1 MKNIIVERIYDFL
14 KNFPPFHA
22 LSKNDLMVIAKNVKV
37 IYLENDQ
44 YIFKQGDASH
54 NHFYIVNEGAIGL
67 YREEFKDLVDK
78 CDEGDVFGLRSLI
91 IKDNYSLSAK
101 TIEESIIYSISSVLL
116 EDIITRNTE
125 ANKFLIAS
133 FASNIRNPYSKKN
146 KGKLFANIDI
156 LQKNEYDFTEIQS
169 ADYSKNPVTCELNT
183 TIKEAAKTMTSKRV
197 GSIIITKNSK
207 PLGIITDKDLRTKI
221 VTGRFSIDQKVSV
234 IMTSPVITYPEKIT
248 IAEAQIAMLQH
259 KVTHLCITKDGT
271 PNSDLVGILSEHDI
285 IVVRG
290 NNPSVLL
297 KEIKRAKSVE
307 DLKFINDK
315 TQHLLKVYIEQKL
328 PIFFVSKIISTI
340 NKTITQKVIEINIHK
355 SKTEAPV
362 NFAWLAMGSQGRSE
376 QLLLTDQDNALV
388 FENVSKEDYPKTKK
402 YFLNFS
408 KKITKCLHDIGFEY
422 CPADMMA
429 SNPKWC
435 LSVKEWKNQ
444 FENWITRPNEK
455 KIMLCTIFFD
465 FERIYGNDQLVSDMT
480 SSIFY
485 SIHKYEIFLNY
496 LGINAL
502 KNPPPLSFFR
512 NFVVESSGEHKDQ
525 FDIKAKAIMPLVDAA
540 RLLAMTKGIK
550 KVNNTVLRFE
560 KLAELEPQNKDLY
573 ESCMDS
579 FNILLRFRTSQGLI
593 HGDSGRFIDSKSL
606 NKVERLKLKGCFKP
620 IKDIQELIRV
630 RFNLAQMM

>member
-1 MKNIIVERIYDFL
+1 MNNIIVERIYDFL
-14 KNFPPFHA
+14 KNFPPFSV
-22 LSKNDLMVIAKNVKV
+22 LSKNDLMVIARNVKV
-37 IYLENDQ
+37 IYFENDQ
-44 YIFKQGDASH
+44 NIFKQNDKPH
-54 NHFYIVNEGAIGL
+54 DYFYIVNNGAIGL
-67 YREEFKDLVDK
+67 YREEFQDLVDK
-78 CDEGDVFGLRSLI
+78 CDEGDIFGLRSLI
-91 IKDNYSLSAK
+91 SKGNYSLSAK
-101 TIEESIIYSISSVLL
+101 AIEESIVYSVSSNLL
-116 EDIITRNTE
+116 EEIITRNTE

-133 FASNIRNPYSKKN
+133 FATNTRNPYSKKN
-146 KGKLFANIDI
+146 KGKLFANIDV
-156 LQKNEYDFTEIQS
+156 LQKNKSDFTEALS
-169 ADYSKNPVTCELNT
+169 ADFSKNPITCELET
-183 TIKEAAKTMTSKRV
+183 TIKEAAQIMTNKRV
-197 GSIIITKNSK
+197 GSIIITNDNK

-221 VTGRFSIDQKVSV
+221 ATGKYSINGKVSE
-234 IMTSPVITYPEKIT
+234 IMSSPVITYPKNIT

-259 KVTHLCITKDGT
+259 KVTHLCITKNGT
-271 PNSDLVGILSEHDI
+271 PDTKLVGLLSEHDI

-290 NNPSVLL
+290 NNPSVIL
-297 KEIKRAKSVE
+297 KEIKRAKTVD

-315 TQHLLKVYIEQKL
+315 TQQLLKMYLEQNL

-340 NKTITQKVIEINIHK
+340 NKTITQKVIEITLDDIK
-355 SKTEAPV
+355 AELPTS
-362 NFAWLAMGSQGRSE
+362 FAWLALGSQGRSE

-388 FENVSKEDYPKTKK
+388 FENVNESDYKATKD

-408 KKITKCLHDIGFEY
+408 KIVTKGLNKIGFEY

-435 LSVKEWKNQ
+435 LSVSEWKSQ
-444 FENWITRPNEK
+444 FDNWITRPNEK
-455 KIMLCTIFFD
+455 KIMFCTIFFD
-465 FERIYGNDQLVSDMT
+465 FEKVYGNDQLVSDMT
-480 SSIFY
+480 SSIFH

-540 RLLAMTKGIK
+540 RLLAMAKGIK
-550 KVNNTVLRFE
+550 KVNNTVLRFK

-573 ESCMDS
+573 DSCINS
-579 FNILLRFRTSQGLI
+579 FKILLRFRTSQGLT
-593 HGDSGRFIDSKSL
+593 HGDSGRFVDSKSL
-606 NKVERLKLKGCFKP
+606 NKVDRLKLKGCFKP

>member
-1 MKNIIVERIYDFL
+1 MKNVIIERIYDFL
-14 KNFPPFHA
+14 KNFPPFHV

-37 IYLENDQ
+37 IYVENDQ
-44 YIFKQGDASH
+44 YIFKQNDKSH
-54 NHFYIVNEGAIGL
+54 DHFYIVNEGAIGL
-67 YREEFKDLVDK
+67 YREEFQDLVDK
-78 CDEGDVFGLRSLI
+78 CDEGDIFGLRSLI
-91 IKDNYSLSAK
+91 IKDDYSLSAK
-101 TIEESIIYSISSVLL
+101 AIEESIVYSISSNLL
-116 EDIITRNTE
+116 EEIITRNTE

-133 FASNIRNPYSKKN
+133 FATNIRNPYSKKN

-156 LQKNEYDFTEIQS
+156 LQKNDSDFTEIQS
-169 ADYSKNPVTCELNT
+169 ADYSKNPITCGLDT
-183 TIKEAAKTMTSKRV
+183 SIKEAAKTMTSKRV
-197 GSIIITKNSK
+197 GSIIITNNSK

-221 VTGRFSIDQKVSV
+221 ATGQFNIDHKVSE
-234 IMTSPVITYPEKIT
+234 IMSSPVITYPEKIT

-271 PNSDLVGILSEHDI
+271 PNSELVGLLSEHDI

-290 NNPSVLL
+290 NNPSVIL
-297 KEIKRAKSVE
+297 KEIKRAKNVE

-340 NKTITQKVIEINIHK
+340 NNTITQKVIEINLHK
-355 SKTEAPV
+355 SKIEAPV
-362 NFAWLAMGSQGRSE
+362 TFAWLALGSQGRSE

-388 FENVSKEDYPKTKK
+388 FENVSKEDYPETKE
-402 YFLNFS
+402 YFLNLS
-408 KKITKCLHDIGFEY
+408 RKITKCLHNIGFEY

-444 FENWITRPNEK
+444 FDNWITNPNEK

-465 FERIYGNDQLVSDMT
+465 FEKIYGSEQLVNDMT
-480 SSIFY
+480 SSIFH
-485 SIHKYEIFLNY
+485 SIHKYEVFLNY
-496 LGINAL
+496 LGLNAL

-540 RLLAMTKGIK
+540 RLLTLAKGIK
-550 KVNNTVLRFE
+550 KMNNTVLRFE

-573 ESCMDS
+573 ESCIDS
-579 FNILLRFRTSQGLI
+579 FKILLRFRTSQGLI

-606 NKVERLKLKGCFKP
+606 NKVDRLKLKGCFKP